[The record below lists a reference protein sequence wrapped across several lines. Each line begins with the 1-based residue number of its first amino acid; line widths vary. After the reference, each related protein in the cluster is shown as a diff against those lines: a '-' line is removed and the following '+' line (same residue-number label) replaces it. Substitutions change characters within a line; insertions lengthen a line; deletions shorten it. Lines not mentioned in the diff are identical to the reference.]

1 MSCGYFN
8 YTTSAMTLS
17 ICPISFY
24 NEPMLRP
31 VMTAQP
37 PRGQMDCT
45 AEIIILMLP
54 HIKAFLN
61 IDFARL
67 LGYINIENYV

>member
-1 MSCGYFN
+1 
-8 YTTSAMTLS
+8 
-17 ICPISFY
+17 
-24 NEPMLRP
+24 MLRP

-54 HIKAFLN
+54 HIQAFLN

-67 LGYINIENYV
+67 LGYNNIENYV